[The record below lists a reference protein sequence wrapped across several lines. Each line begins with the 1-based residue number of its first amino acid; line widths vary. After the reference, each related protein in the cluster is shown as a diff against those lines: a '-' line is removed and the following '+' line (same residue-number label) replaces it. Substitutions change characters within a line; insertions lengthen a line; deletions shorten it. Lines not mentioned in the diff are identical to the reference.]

1 MVWYVNYVSIKLLK
15 IRRQGVYHLFN
26 TVLLILGS
34 VIKQEWRE
42 REKDGWREGGR
53 AGRRDKGME
62 GWTDEGVRL
71 EKETA
76 LTIPT

>member
-34 VIKQEWRE
+34 VIRQEWRE
-42 REKDGWREGGR
+42 REKERTNGGKE
-53 AGRRDKGME
+53 RRKKE
-62 GWTDEGVRL
+62 ERRVRGS
-71 EKETA
+71 
-76 LTIPT
+76 

>member
-1 MVWYVNYVSIKLLK
+1 MEG
-15 IRRQGVYHLFN
+15 RREERKRRGGWV
-26 TVLLILGS
+26 GA
-34 VIKQEWRE
+34 RE
-42 REKDGWREGGR
+42 RRMDGEREGGR

-62 GWTDEGVRL
+62 GWTEEGVRL